1 MMIMT
6 MMLMVDLVTMIMKVA
21 VMTHH
26 LVVTRESTSV
36 LGPIIVLGH
45 VRGVI

>member
-6 MMLMVDLVTMIMKVA
+6 MILMVDLVIMIMKVV
-21 VMTHH
+21 VMKHH

-36 LGPIIVLGH
+36 LGLILVLGH